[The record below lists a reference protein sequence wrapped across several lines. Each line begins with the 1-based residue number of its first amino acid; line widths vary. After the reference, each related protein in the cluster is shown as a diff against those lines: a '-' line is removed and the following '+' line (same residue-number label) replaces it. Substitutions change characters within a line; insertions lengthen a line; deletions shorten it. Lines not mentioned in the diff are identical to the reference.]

1 MGAAVIK
8 MEKVLPRAHLKD
20 CPDDETHLRRNLKI
34 TPRGDRL

>member
-1 MGAAVIK
+1 MGAAVTK

-34 TPRGDRL
+34 TLGGDRL